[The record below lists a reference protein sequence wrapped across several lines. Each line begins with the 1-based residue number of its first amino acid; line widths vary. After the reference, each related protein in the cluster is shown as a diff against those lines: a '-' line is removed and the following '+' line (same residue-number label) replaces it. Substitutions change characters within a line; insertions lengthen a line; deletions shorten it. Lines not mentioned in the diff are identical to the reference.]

1 MKTKKKIVD
10 LRFLYLFI
18 PLLLLEVFF
27 RIAQFGKFDIFTS
40 IRTVLYVLFES
51 LFFCFIFTRFKT
63 NKVYFIVG
71 LILVIW
77 HCGYTFAELIFKNFM
92 GDWYSFGTVSDGATR
107 IAQFAGIFLS
117 SAKPVYY
124 LCLIP
129 ILVYILLNIFVKI
142 RKGDYPQIMP
152 IACILSFLLII
163 PCMNLGSGSVS
174 NLHVYATFNN
184 KDVLVD
190 KLGIQHF
197 LFRDLTALAYKT
209 PETIVIEKVD
219 EEIEIIEKEKSR
231 NIDDSLWKN
240 IASQES
246 NSNMQTIDSYLMA
259 KQISQPNEMT
269 GAFEGYNFIYF
280 LVESGDYLM
289 IDKELTPNLYKLYN
303 DSIQFENH
311 YTPLYSCA
319 TGESEFVSYN
329 SLFPYEN
336 VCTPNYCQNVKYY
349 NALPWLF
356 KNEGYK
362 SFGIHN
368 WRDEWYE
375 RNDILNNM
383 GIDTYY
389 DIDNIWQDKTIQ
401 HTDGWQSD
409 EMLIEQAWKHIEEF
423 GDDKYMAMII
433 SSVMHFP
440 YDEYSYWGDYYLDRI
455 NEVHPDW
462 GISFKRYMSKSM
474 NFDEGIGY
482 LLDKLEESGQLDHT
496 VICMYC
502 DHRPYWV
509 DYDKLIEYTS
519 WLTDRSE
526 YSDFGDGGSEKIGI
540 YNSPFIIYNSEFGK
554 MVNRNYCSTL
564 DHVPTIAN
572 LFNLKYDPRLYMG
585 KDAFDSD
592 STVIFTNGDWLN
604 QNGIY
609 DASKEKFTPANG
621 KSMPSTSY
629 IERTNKQVQNQINI
643 SHLILDEDYF
653 EKRKDIC
660 IAKYIEEETKN
671 IEEED

>member
-1 MKTKKKIVD
+1 MKINKRIID

-18 PLLLLEVFF
+18 PLLLLEIAF
-27 RIAQFGKFDIFTS
+27 RIVQFSKFDIFVS
-40 IRTVLYVLFES
+40 IRVILYVLFLS
-51 LFFCFIFTRFKT
+51 LLFCFIFTRFKS
-63 NKVYFIVG
+63 NKVYFVTG
-71 LILVIW
+71 LILVIV
-77 HCGYTFAELIFKNFM
+77 HSGYTFAELIFKNFM
-92 GDWYSFGTVSDGATR
+92 GDWYSFGTVSDGAAR

-117 SAKPVYY
+117 SAKLNYY
-124 LCLIP
+124 LCLLPIP
-129 ILVYILLNIFVKI
+129 VYVLLNIFVKFK
-142 RKGDYPQIMP
+142 KGDYPQIMP
-152 IACILSFLLII
+152 IACIVSFLAII
-163 PCMNLGSGSVS
+163 PCMNLGSGSVT
-174 NLHVYATFNN
+174 NLHIYATFNN
-184 KDVLVD
+184 KDVIVD

-197 LFRDLTALAYKT
+197 LFRDLTALGFKT
-209 PETIVIEKVD
+209 PETIVIEKED
-219 EEIEIIEKEKSR
+219 EEPVEIKEEEITR
-231 NIDDSLWKN
+231 NIDDTLWKN
-240 IASQES
+240 IASEET
-246 NSNMQTIDSYLMA
+246 NSNMQIIDTYLMS
-259 KQISQPNEMT
+259 KSVTKPNEMT
-269 GAFEGYNFIYF
+269 GVFEGYNFIYF

-289 IDKELTPNLYKLYN
+289 IDKELTPNLYELYN
-303 DSIQFENH
+303 NSIQFDNH

-329 SLFPYEN
+329 SIFPYEN
-336 VCTPNYCQNVKYY
+336 VCTPNYCQNVKFY

-375 RNDILNNM
+375 RNEILKNM

-389 DIDNIWQDKTIQ
+389 DIDDIWEDKTIK

-409 EMLIEQAWKHIEEF
+409 KMLIEQAYKHIEEF
-423 GDDKYMAMII
+423 GDSKYLAMII
-433 SSVMHFP
+433 TSTMHFP
-440 YDEYSYWGDYYLDRI
+440 YDEYSYWGDHYLDKI

-462 GISFKRYMSKSM
+462 NISFKRYMSKSM
-474 NFDEGIGY
+474 CFDEGIGY
-482 LLDKLEESGQLDHT
+482 LIDKLKETNQLDHT

-509 DYDKLIEYTS
+509 DYDELIEYTS

-526 YSDFGDGGSEKIGI
+526 YKDFGDGGSEKIGI

-554 MVNRNYCSTL
+554 IVNSNYCSTL

-572 LFNLKYDPRLYMG
+572 MFGLKYDPRLYIG
-585 KDAFDSD
+585 KDAFDSN

-604 QNGIY
+604 ENGIY
-609 DASKEKFTPANG
+609 DASKEVFTPAKN
-621 KSMPSTSY
+621 MPTELY
-629 IERTNKQVQNQINI
+629 IERINKQVQNQINI

-660 IAKYIEEETKN
+660 IPTYN
-671 IEEED
+671 